1 MRRAR
6 ILVVEDN
13 PVNQLVAVKIL
24 EKLGCR
30 ADVAGNGNEA
40 LAALRR
46 IPYDLVLMDCQM
58 PEMDGFEASRRI
70 RSGEAGRDRV
80 RTPIIAMTARAM
92 QGDREKCLASGMN
105 DYIPKP
111 VDPLVLAQVLE
122 RRLWTGGRSPADDR
136 PGRPLSRTTP
146 ARLSLTGQALDDR
159 LMGDAEVIAAIVD
172 VFLEDTPRRI
182 EALKGCA
189 ARGDLEG
196 AGREAHSIKG
206 AAAGIGGEALRRAA
220 FEVEKAGRDGD
231 AQRLAAMT
239 PRLERRFEELRQAL
253 DAVRRTTGGR
263 AEIICNSLS
272 KTLAEPLIF
281 IPNRR

>member
-1 MRRAR
+1 
-6 ILVVEDN
+6 VEDN

-40 LAALRR
+40 LVALLR

-58 PEMDGFEASRRI
+58 PEMDGFEAARRI
-70 RSGEAGRDRV
+70 RSGGAGQGRV
-80 RTPIIAMTARAM
+80 RIPVIAMTARAM

-111 VDPLVLAQVLE
+111 VDPLQLVQVLE
-122 RRLWTGGRSPADDR
+122 RWLGREAASPANEA
-136 PGRPLSRTTP
+136 TTT
-146 ARLSLTGQALDDR
+146 LSLPDDPTAPIFDRAILEDR
-159 LMGDAEVIAAIVD
+159 LMGDADVIAGIID

-182 EALKGCA
+182 ETLKGYA
-189 ARGDLEG
+189 ARGDLEN

-220 FEVEKAGRDGD
+220 SEVEKAGHVGD
-231 AQRLAAMT
+231 AERLVAMT
-239 PRLERRFEELRQAL
+239 PRLENRFAELRQAL
-253 DAVRRTTGGR
+253 ASIRH
-263 AEIICNSLS
+263 
-272 KTLAEPLIF
+272 P
-281 IPNRR
+281 